1 MAIRRSRRSPPVVG
15 LHFTLTAAASAR
27 TDSVS
32 AIIAQGPAR
41 PQFLR
46 IPHCSGFRRE
56 VLPVRNCI
64 AVSRPLDCF
73 TSLRHRYGA
82 QGEQRY
88 HRSDRELVHVC
99 SRGIGNSRVRSR
111 RKNGDPSG
119 CLPNAKPIGP
129 AAQSSRLVHAL
140 VQFPNSCSPAVYCDE
155 LDGRAQTINSSSRM
169 RNLRTVNS
177 SRVCRSS
184 QRASSIK
191 PVPEEEVVVAAS
203 SALAYVGAGITA
215 LTADDDLLTACPAP
229 GNAMLIRTSP
239 TRLGSYSVAVTAGVG
254 SGNAPVLGGL
264 MAAGAT

>member
-1 MAIRRSRRSPPVVG
+1 MDGAECFTRCFAEFVRRQFSIWHLSRSSSPDISAWPSGEWTAFLAIRRSRRPPQ
-15 LHFTLTAAASAR
+15 FSASTLTAAASPAR

-46 IPHCSGFRRE
+46 IPHCSGFRQE
-56 VLPVRNCI
+56 VLPARNCI

-155 LDGRAQTINSSSRM
+155 LDGRAQTINSGRKTGSETPLIQFSDRVSPGLHLQECATYAPSIHQGCADR
-169 RNLRTVNS
+169 RNEPRQ
-177 SRVCRSS
+177 SS
-184 QRASSIK
+184 QSLRKRS
-191 PVPEEEVVVAAS
+191 
-203 SALAYVGAGITA
+203 
-215 LTADDDLLTACPAP
+215 
-229 GNAMLIRTSP
+229 
-239 TRLGSYSVAVTAGVG
+239 
-254 SGNAPVLGGL
+254 
-264 MAAGAT
+264 

>member
-1 MAIRRSRRSPPVVG
+1 LSAS
-15 LHFTLTAAASAR
+15 TLTAAASAR

-99 SRGIGNSRVRSR
+99 SRGRPR
-111 RKNGDPSG
+111 
-119 CLPNAKPIGP
+119 
-129 AAQSSRLVHAL
+129 
-140 VQFPNSCSPAVYCDE
+140 
-155 LDGRAQTINSSSRM
+155 TSSSRM

-177 SRVCRSS
+177 SRVRRSS
-184 QRASSIK
+184 QRTSSIK
-191 PVPEEEVVVAAS
+191 PVPEEEVVVTAS

-215 LTADDDLLTACPAP
+215 LTANDDLLTACPAT

-239 TRLGSYSVAVTAGVG
+239 TLLGSYSVAVTAGVG
-254 SGNAPVLGGL
+254 SGNVPVLGGL